1 MAKTLIYM
9 TSHGGTTPSNS
20 SVVAAAAA
28 AAMLHTVF
36 KSCVKI
42 YQSLFMKKWL
52 KWRSISMLSGK

>member
-9 TSHGGTTPSNS
+9 TSHGCTTPSNS
-20 SVVAAAAA
+20 SVVVAA

-42 YQSLFMKKWL
+42 YQSLFMKRWL